1 MHVCAE
7 DSGDYYTI
15 TISDDGAGM
24 DPAAA
29 SAALSGEGT
38 PDAHAL
44 ANIQERLRAAFGPD
58 NGLDLRSSPDE
69 GTTVTIRIPKRD
81 ARRRNGNGVPGMGYT
96 SVNGNGAA
104 RSDSA
109 SLENMGVDDT
119 DTEGATSEDT
129 AEESAAQGANA

>member
-1 MHVCAE
+1 LVENAVRHGLRGKEGHGTVSVCAE
-7 DSGDYYTI
+7 DSGDQYTI

-29 SAALSGEGT
+29 RAALSGEGT

-69 GTTVTIRIPKRD
+69 GTTVTVRIPKRD
-81 ARRRNGNGVPGMGYT
+81 ARRKSIGVTGNGSS
-96 SVNGNGAA
+96 SVNGNDGG
-104 RSDSA
+104 SA
-109 SLENMGVDDT
+109 PNGK
-119 DTEGATSEDT
+119 AQ
-129 AEESAAQGANA
+129 ESATQGVNA